1 MSGDDVAL
9 RVCVRRLIHGRWTS
23 LSLSLREERRLLRV
37 CECARRLDG
46 RLLGPK
52 ARVGGGGRK
61 DNSARR
67 RDRGA
72 AQLGGGGKRPERAAR
87 REMTG
92 RGSMIT
98 GYHRGDHSAILR
110 FERNRVRWI
119 FQVSRSFQLFFREIF
134 LSRYF
139 LGVKETCPSNFCATI
154 VQSRVARD
162 QNCDRRR
169 KKR

>member
-1 MSGDDVAL
+1 M
-9 RVCVRRLIHGRWTS
+9 
-23 LSLSLREERRLLRV
+23 LRV

-87 REMTG
+87 RETVG

-110 FERNRVRWI
+110 FKRNEVAGCFEYRALS
-119 FQVSRSFQLFFREIF
+119 FQVFLLKIF
-134 LSRYF
+134 LPRHP
-139 LGVKETCPSNFCATI
+139 LA
-154 VQSRVARD
+154 
-162 QNCDRRR
+162 
-169 KKR
+169 